1 MMLISPRTIGV
12 TVMLLLTVCSAD
24 DGRSITLTGPEG
36 DYIYHWITQ
45 VDGQVIAQGDGRIF
59 TFQLPETPG
68 KKVKVTLLVKS
79 IEGGCVNSSSIEIV
93 TGLLGRSEIHLD
105 KDCIYTKP
113 ARVGDFVVYTY
124 NISNPGESD
133 LFDVNLTDVHSWGP
147 GCEPV
152 YMGGD
157 DGDGVLSPGETW
169 HYEARFKLPDPRKYG
184 AAGDAILSIMA
195 ATDTGEIV
203 RSLLKRMKRLEA
215 KLFIIRERQRDF
227 DISRAQTISYVS
239 QRLRFENHTNT
250 ITREHLL
257 ESFDAGGVLIS
268 REYRDPISR
277 ATLRTEYRRDGR
289 VSSEECLF
297 ESTRELIRIE
307 YDSPY
312 PGYKT
317 YTVTDYTT
325 GDTLIAVQDPFGNIV
340 SKEYRRTPGYR
351 VYEERVMLT
360 NTATVTARDASGLPV
375 SSTDSFTLD
384 VHRPLPALRIYKSSD
399 PEIASRGGRL
409 NYTISYENAGSED
422 AHDVVITE
430 HYDGNFSIISSDPP
444 PDSGT
449 NVWSI
454 GDLRAGE
461 SGTIRIFGRASG
473 GADLITNRVEIH
485 SAEGSHDEH
494 LLNTTVSGAGLNI
507 SKSASSGLVVPGSIL
522 RYRITYTNDGSYAH
536 KNVRITDILDPAV
549 DYLGASPAP
558 SRTSGNSYTW
568 TIPEL
573 AAGAGGEIE
582 IQVRVGSTDR
592 EFIVNTYRIDSD
604 TFVGVNSTLL
614 TGVIQSLWIN
624 KTSDKDIY
632 APGEEVV
639 FTVRFGN
646 KGHRDAHDVNVTDV
660 LPDLELISVSGNP
673 SARGRTLVWRIGD
686 LKSGENGTVVVTMRV
701 PERSNLVY
709 NESSSVSGEGFVRVR
724 KSFSTAI
731 EARSHT
737 NRAYITGYYSDN
749 GGKVYHN
756 ASSSKSITVAGD
768 PGSEIRT
775 REHGSGYYEEEL
787 LANLNLSS
795 RNVSVEK
802 ELFAE
807 HRPTSFSLPGRSVEF
822 RSSWFESTESRN
834 RNRGESIEGS
844 HLYARSLDLSSRYQA
859 DPNQSTFREVS
870 EVGQGVRHIRY
881 ASRDT
886 SSLIDERYAGSF
898 RSESSI
904 DSYGSG
910 LAYRRS
916 SSGRGF
922 VGSELRAGSMKS
934 MESGSGYYRSDV
946 IRQTDIMKKDL
957 EASRSDVN
965 LTLDGREVRFSSLWH
980 ESSSTED
987 RSRDLA
993 LMESISQAPYIRM
1006 ESELGRS
1013 TLSMLG
1019 EFEGRGEIRAAMGR
1033 PETIRVEQD
1042 LAGRYSIDLAM
1053 SVYAVPKH
1061 LYPHINITK
1070 VAVPVDETTVLFI
1083 INVTNDGNEPLRD
1096 VIVRD
1101 VLPEG
1106 LEMINSTLRPAV
1118 EGRCINWSI
1127 PLLEISRR
1135 MEIRLFASTDPD
1147 MDVFENR
1154 VNVTAMAEKVEVSA
1168 EASVR
1173 FDREWLSC
1181 CITDRGTPPLENQTQ
1196 NQTLLLPESYSCLGV
1211 NRSFEDCEGAI
1222 DELYREM
1229 EKREGCTR
1237 GCI

>member
-1 MMLISPRTIGV
+1 MLISHGIRGFAVLMI
-12 TVMLLLTVCSAD
+12 LAAACSAD

-36 DYIYHWITQ
+36 DYIYHWIAQ
-45 VDGQVIAQGDGRIF
+45 VDGQVIAQGDERVF

-68 KKVKVTLLVKS
+68 KRVKVTLLVKS
-79 IEGGCVNSSSIEIV
+79 VEGGCVNSSSVEIV
-93 TGLLGRSEIHLD
+93 TGQLGRSEIHLD

-113 ARVGDFVVYTY
+113 AHVGDTVLYTY
-124 NISNPGESD
+124 NISNPGGSD
-133 LFDVNLTDVHSWGP
+133 LFDVNLTDAHSWGP

-152 YMGGD
+152 YVSGD

-169 HYEARFKLPDPRKYG
+169 HYEARFTLPDPRKYG
-184 AAGDAILSIMA
+184 VAGDAVLSIMA

-203 RSLLKRMKRLEA
+203 KSLLKRKQRLEA
-215 KLFIIRERQRDF
+215 KLSIIRERQRSFDF
-227 DISRAQTISYVS
+227 SRSENISYTR
-239 QRLRFENHTNT
+239 QRLRFENHTNN
-250 ITREHLL
+250 ITGEYLL

-277 ATLRTEYRRDGR
+277 AKLKTEYRRDGR
-289 VSSEECLF
+289 VSSEECFF
-297 ESTRELIRIE
+297 ELTREYMRIE
-307 YDSPY
+307 YDTPY

-325 GDTLIAVQDPFGNIV
+325 GDTLIAVQDQFGNIV

-360 NTATVTARDASGLPV
+360 NTATVTARDARGLPV
-375 SSTDSFTLD
+375 SAIDTFTLD
-384 VHRPLPALRIYKSSD
+384 VHRPLPEIRVYKNSD
-399 PEIASRGGRL
+399 PEIASRGELL
-409 NYTISYENAGSED
+409 NYTIHYENAGSED

-430 HYDGNFSIISSDPP
+430 HYDGNFSFISSDPP

-461 SGTIRIFGRASG
+461 SGTIHILGRASES
-473 GADLITNRVEIH
+473 ADLISNRVEIR
-485 SAEGSHDEH
+485 SAEGFRDEY
-494 LLNTTVSGAGLNI
+494 LLNTTVVSTGLTI
-507 SKSASSGLVVPGSIL
+507 SKSASAGLVVPGSRL
-522 RYRITYTNDGSYAH
+522 KYRIKYSNDGSYTH
-536 KNVRITDILDPAV
+536 KNVRITDVLDPAV
-549 DYLGASPAP
+549 EYLGSSPVP
-558 SRTSGNSYTW
+558 SRVSGDTYIWN
-568 TIPEL
+568 IPEL
-573 AAGAGGEIE
+573 VPGSGGEIE
-582 IQVRVGSTDR
+582 IEVRVGSTDKER
-592 EFIVNTYRIDSD
+592 IVNTYRIDSD
-604 TFVGVNSTLL
+604 RFVGVNSTLI
-614 TGVIQSLWIN
+614 TDVIQSLWIN
-624 KTSDKDIY
+624 KSSDKDVY
-632 APGEEVV
+632 APGEEIV

-646 KGHRDAHDVNVTDV
+646 KGDREAHDVNVTDV
-660 LPDLELISVSGNP
+660 LPDLELVSATGNP

-686 LKSGENGTVVVTMRV
+686 LRSGENGTVLIMMRV

-709 NESSSVSGEGFVRVR
+709 NESSSVLGEGFVRIR
-724 KSFSTAI
+724 KSYSTAI

-737 NRAYITGYYSDN
+737 NRAYITGYYSDD
-749 GGKVYHN
+749 GGRLYHN
-756 ASSSKSITVAGD
+756 ASTSKSITVAGD

-802 ELFAE
+802 DLFAE
-807 HRPTSFSLPGRSVEF
+807 QRPTSFSLPRGRLEF

-834 RNRGESIEGS
+834 MNRGEKIEGGYM
-844 HLYARSLDLSSRYQA
+844 YARSIDLSSRYQA
-859 DPNQSTFREVS
+859 DPNQTTFRESS
-870 EVGQGVRHIRY
+870 EVDQGVRRIRY
-881 ASRDT
+881 ISRET

-904 DSYGSG
+904 DSYGAG

-916 SSGRGF
+916 SSGAGF
-922 VGSELRAGSMKS
+922 VGSELRAGSMES
-934 MESGSGYYRSDV
+934 RESGSGYYRSDL
-946 IRQTDIMKKDL
+946 IHQTEITKRDL

-965 LTLDGREVRFSSLWH
+965 IRLDGRDVRFSSLWR
-980 ESSSTED
+980 ESSITKD
-987 RSRDLA
+987 RSRDLV
-993 LMESISQAPYIRM
+993 LMERISQAPYIRM

-1019 EFEGRGEIRAAMGR
+1019 EFEGRGEIRATMGR
-1033 PETIRVEQD
+1033 PEDLRVEQD
-1042 LAGRYSIDLAM
+1042 LIGRYTVDLAV

-1070 VAVPVDETTVLFI
+1070 TAVPVDENNVLFI

-1096 VIVRD
+1096 VVVRD
-1101 VLPEG
+1101 VLPRG
-1106 LEMINSTLRPAV
+1106 LEMINATLRPVV

-1135 MEIRLFASTDPD
+1135 IEIRMFASMDPEIN
-1147 MDVFENR
+1147 VFENR
-1154 VNVTAMAEKVEVSA
+1154 VNVTARAEKGDVSA
-1168 EASVR
+1168 EASIR

-1181 CITDRGTPPLENQTQ
+1181 CITDTIAENRTSE
-1196 NQTLLLPESYSCLGV
+1196 NMTLVLPESYTCIGV
-1211 NRSFEDCEGAI
+1211 NGSFEDCEGAI
-1222 DELYREM
+1222 DEIYDEM
-1229 EKREGCTR
+1229 EKREDCMK

>member
-1 MMLISPRTIGV
+1 MLTSSRIRIFAV
-12 TVMLLLTVCSAD
+12 LIILTAACSAD

-36 DYIYHWITQ
+36 DYIYHWTAQ
-45 VDGQVIAQGDGRIF
+45 VDGQVIAQGDDRVF
-59 TFQLPETPG
+59 EFQLPEAPG

-79 IEGGCVNSSSIEIV
+79 VEGGCVNSSSIEIV
-93 TGLLGRSEIHLD
+93 TGQLGRSEIHLD
-105 KDCIYTKP
+105 KDCMYTKP
-113 ARVGDFVVYTY
+113 AHVGDSVIYTY
-124 NISNPGESD
+124 NVSNSGGSD

-152 YMGGD
+152 YISGD

-169 HYEARFKLPDPRKYG
+169 HYEARFTLPDPRKYG
-184 AAGDAILSIMA
+184 VAGDVLTIMA

-203 RSLLKRMKRLEA
+203 RSLLKRKQRLEA
-215 KLFIIRERQRDF
+215 KMFIVRERQRRF
-227 DISRAQTISYVS
+227 DISRAQTFSYTRD
-239 QRLRFENHTNT
+239 RLRFENHTNN
-250 ITREHLL
+250 ITGEYLL
-257 ESFDAGGVLIS
+257 ESFDASGILIS
-268 REYRDPISR
+268 RGYRDPISR

-297 ESTRELIRIE
+297 EGTREYIKIE
-307 YDSPY
+307 YDTPS

-317 YTVTDYTT
+317 YTITDYTT
-325 GDTLIAVQDPFGNIV
+325 GDTLIVVQDSFGNIV

-360 NTATVTARDASGLPV
+360 NTATVTARDASGLQV
-375 SSTDSFTLD
+375 SAIDSFTLD
-384 VHRPLPALRIYKSSD
+384 VHRPLPAIRVYKTSD
-399 PEIASRGGRL
+399 PETASRGGLL
-409 NYTISYENAGSED
+409 NYTIHYENAGSED

-430 HYDGNFSIISSDPP
+430 HYDGNFSFISSNPP

-449 NVWSI
+449 NIWSI
-454 GDLRAGE
+454 GDLRGGE
-461 SGTIRIFGRASG
+461 EGTIRIFGRASES
-473 GADLITNRVEIH
+473 ADLITNMVEIH

-494 LLNTTVSGAGLNI
+494 VLNTTVSSAGLNI
-507 SKSASSGLVVPGSIL
+507 SKSASAGLVLPGSRL
-522 RYRITYTNDGSYAH
+522 KYTITYINDGSYTH
-536 KNVRITDILDPAV
+536 KNVRITDILDQAV
-549 DYLGASPAP
+549 DYLSSSPAP
-558 SRTSGNSYTW
+558 SRASGKTYTW
-568 TIPEL
+568 NIPEL
-573 AAGAGGEIE
+573 APGAGGEIE
-582 IQVRVGSTDR
+582 IEVMVGSTER
-592 EFIVNTYRIDSD
+592 TFIVNTYRIDSD

-614 TGVIQSLWIN
+614 TGVIKSLWIN
-624 KTSDKDIY
+624 KTSDKDVY

-646 KGHRDAHDVNVTDV
+646 KGDYEAHDVNVTDV
-660 LPDLELISVSGNP
+660 LPDLELLSVSGNP
-673 SARGRTLVWRIGD
+673 SVRGRTLVWNIGD
-686 LKSGENGTVVVTMRV
+686 LKSGENGTVVITMRV

-709 NESSSVSGEGFVRVR
+709 NESSSVTGEGFVRVR

-731 EARSHT
+731 EAKSHT
-737 NRAYITGYYSDN
+737 NRAYITGYYSDD
-749 GGKVYHN
+749 GRKVYHN
-756 ASSSKSITVAGD
+756 ASTSKSITVAGD

-795 RNVSVEK
+795 RNVSLEK
-802 ELFAE
+802 DLFAE
-807 HRPTSFSLPGRSVEF
+807 QRPTSFSLPRRNVEF

-834 RNRGESIEGS
+834 RNRGESIAGS
-844 HLYARSLDLSSRYQA
+844 YMYARSLDLSSRYQA

-870 EVGQGVRHIRY
+870 EVEQGIRQIRY
-881 ASRDT
+881 TSRDT

-916 SSGRGF
+916 SSGWGF

-934 MESGSGYYRSDV
+934 KESGSGYYRSDL
-946 IRQTDIMKKDL
+946 IRQTDIIKKDL
-957 EASRSDVN
+957 EASRSAVN
-965 LTLDGREVRFSSLWH
+965 LTLDGREMRFSSLWH
-980 ESSSTED
+980 ESSTTKD
-987 RSRDLA
+987 RARDLA
-993 LMESISQAPYIRM
+993 LMESISQAPYMRM

-1019 EFEGRGEIRAAMGR
+1019 EFEGRGEIRATMGR

-1070 VAVPVDETTVLFI
+1070 TAVPVDETTVLFI

-1096 VIVRD
+1096 VVVRD

-1106 LEMINSTLRPAV
+1106 LEMINATLRPV
-1118 EGRCINWSI
+1118 IEGRCINWSI
-1127 PLLEISRR
+1127 PVLEISRR
-1135 MEIRLFASTDPD
+1135 MEIRMFASMEPE
-1147 MDVFENR
+1147 MDIFENR
-1154 VNVTAMAEKVEVSA
+1154 VNVTARAERVDVSA
-1168 EASVR
+1168 EASAR
-1173 FDREWLSC
+1173 FNREWLSC
-1181 CITDRGTPPLENQTQ
+1181 CIIGNTSKNLTLE
-1196 NQTLLLPESYSCLGV
+1196 NQTLLLPESYSCLGI
-1211 NRSFEDCEGAI
+1211 NGSCEDCEGAI
-1222 DELYREM
+1222 DELYKEM
-1229 EKREGCTR
+1229 EKREDCTR